1 MPPRVA
7 KLVLGTL
14 YVIVKT
20 LLKLKQLP
28 AEDRHALGLAEESL
42 AVEIVACAKA
52 ERMAERLS
60 QVAEA
65 MDREP

>member
-14 YVIVKT
+14 YIIVKT

-28 AEDRHALGLAEESL
+28 DEDRQALTAAEEHL
-42 AVEIVACAKA
+42 ALEIVACAKA
-52 ERMAERLS
+52 ERTAER
-60 QVAEA
+60 VAKLLEA
-65 MDREP
+65 EDP